1 MAEQKFDF
9 QNMDIKLYTALKAV
23 LPYAEAE
30 MQSLYETARRD
41 SEPQTEADL
50 ANDAVNAAN
59 LALTEFEVHLGPI
72 PEWASGR
79 NWDYSLVPGAQLC
92 TKDGRRTG
100 NAHIIKHGKGIAAG
114 PVFVPTFELLT
125 DAGNKFIMTEQE
137 IETAFYVGDWI
148 SDPAE
153 VLKKFDREGVFKPE
167 PK

>member
-30 MQSLYETARRD
+30 MQSLYEAARRD

-72 PEWASGR
+72 PEWASSR

-100 NAHIIKHGKGIAAG
+100 NAHIIDIEERDYPGQAG
-114 PVFVPTFELLT
+114 FITVYRCLT
-125 DAGNKFIMTEQE
+125 DAGSVFCFTKEE
-137 IETAFYVGDWI
+137 IEGGFYVGDWI
-148 SDPAE
+148 SE
-153 VLKKFDREGVFKPE
+153 VGEILHKFDRENHFA
-167 PK
+167 